1 MTMVKFILEDSDE
14 TLSTHSGLGLI
25 GLLFSKTKLSKHFSN
40 LKVTNIKSSP
50 SMTNGEVM
58 TSYIGILC
66 QSKEDIE
73 TFRDSPFV
81 HRVLGVQ
88 SVLTSVTLRQL
99 LDQTAKVG
107 GRQSIILKYLSRCL
121 NSLIPLLCQTC
132 LSWTRKGCRQ
142 R

>member
-25 GLLFSKTKLSKHFSN
+25 GLLFSKTKLSKRLLN

-66 QSKEDIE
+66 QSKNDFEDIE
-73 TFRDSPFV
+73 PFRDSPFV
-81 HRVLGVQ
+81 HRVQVCNLFPPV
-88 SVLTSVTLRQL
+88 
-99 LDQTAKVG
+99 
-107 GRQSIILKYLSRCL
+107 
-121 NSLIPLLCQTC
+121 
-132 LSWTRKGCRQ
+132 
-142 R
+142 